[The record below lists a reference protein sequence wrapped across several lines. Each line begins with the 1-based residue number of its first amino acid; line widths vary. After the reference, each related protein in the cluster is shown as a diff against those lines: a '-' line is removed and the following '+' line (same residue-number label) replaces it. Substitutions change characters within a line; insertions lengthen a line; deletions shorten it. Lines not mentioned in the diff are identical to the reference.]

1 MEDKRKILK
10 INIIYVSIKIK
21 KEKIKKEIIFQ
32 KGERKDEKKDK
43 RYSCFEGRI

>member
-21 KEKIKKEIIFQ
+21 KGKNKKRNNFPERRA
-32 KGERKDEKKDK
+32 KG
-43 RYSCFEGRI
+43 